1 MADTTI
7 SIPVDAATARIY
19 LAASPIE
26 QQKMQMLLRL
36 RLRELADMPR
46 QPLREVMDEIGAK
59 AEAQGLTP
67 EILAGLLRG
76 E

>member
-19 LAASPIE
+19 LTASPTD

-36 RLRELADMPR
+36 RLRELANMP
-46 QPLREVMDEIGAK
+46 QQSLSEIMDEIGAN
-59 AEAQGLTP
+59 AQARGLTP
-67 EILAGLLRG
+67 EILADLLRD